1 LWPSSSRTSSPFEG
15 VDEGQQE
22 EQDAH
27 RFGRLVTVLRDYAD
41 RVLPVDAK
49 AAEEWGRMNVPDP
62 ISIVDGLMAATAKV
76 RNMTFVTRNT
86 SDVARTGVRLLNP
99 FDASE

>member
-1 LWPSSSRTSSPFEG
+1 MIGEIRQSIEG
-15 VDEGQQE
+15 L
-22 EQDAH
+22 
-27 RFGRLVTVLRDYAD
+27 RGRDPIQASHLEFWLAGLCRGYAD
-41 RVLPVDAK
+41 RILLVDLE

-62 ISIVDGLMAATAKV
+62 ISTRDALMAATAKV

-86 SDVARTGVRLLNP
+86 SDVARSGVRLLDP